1 MVYVLLWQL
10 FKDDLTKVIEFQ
22 LKNIHWC
29 LLIEKG
35 ICLTWNVCIWSK
47 LVILLNPKK
56 AYTFFQQW
64 AGKVINCI
72 SSNNYISLVC
82 TKINI
87 FYFILGC
94 KLLLIGILSFLDSS
108 SWPWSV
114 VTNVVKWTWSKY
126 LHLHR
131 SKTMILFTLFFVYL
145 SYVSSNN
152 MRSLL
157 IILV

>member
-10 FKDDLTKVIEFQ
+10 FKDDLTKVIESQ

-94 KLLLIGILSFLDSS
+94 KLILIPILSFLDSS

-114 VTNVVKWTWSKY
+114 VWP
-126 LHLHR
+126 
-131 SKTMILFTLFFVYL
+131 ML
-145 SYVSSNN
+145 SNELDRNIYIYTDPRLTYPRKIWEVC
-152 MRSLL
+152 
-157 IILV
+157 

>member
-1 MVYVLLWQL
+1 MVCVLLWQL
-10 FKDDLTKVIEFQ
+10 FKDDLTKVIESQ
-22 LKNIHWC
+22 LKIIHWC

-35 ICLTWNVCIWSK
+35 ICLTWNVWIWSK

-94 KLLLIGILSFLDSS
+94 KLILILFLDLGVLCDQCCQMNLIEIFTSTQIEDNDFVYIICEFDWFPIFTWARMGILIACH
-108 SWPWSV
+108 
-114 VTNVVKWTWSKY
+114 Y
-126 LHLHR
+126 H
-131 SKTMILFTLFFVYL
+131 
-145 SYVSSNN
+145 
-152 MRSLL
+152 
-157 IILV
+157 

>member
-94 KLLLIGILSFLDSS
+94 KLILIGILSFLDSS

-114 VTNVVKWTWSKY
+114 VWPMLSNELDRNIYIYTDPRQWFCLRYFLYIY
-126 LHLHR
+126 LTYPR
-131 SKTMILFTLFFVYL
+131 KIWEVC
-145 SYVSSNN
+145 
-152 MRSLL
+152 
-157 IILV
+157 